1 MILPVCLFVHQCVEY
16 HRGQKRISDPLKLDW
31 QMVVSLC
38 AVARNQSQVWTSRSS
53 YLPMP
58 DESSPALSSIL
69 KYSCFLLY
77 TFYVFV
83 CVLLLGV
90 PCVCESW
97 KLLSDPL
104 GLEWQVVLSHLLWML
119 RTQFQSSARGT
130 NAFYHWAV
138 CLVAILNFFIYCR
151 LKCFPSS
158 NIECVLIECIQCTKI
173 FSKVII
179 IALLSKQEKFSIW
192 K

>member
-1 MILPVCLFVHQCVEY
+1 MFLPVCLFVHQCVQY
-16 HRGQKRISDPLKLDW
+16 HRGQKRISDPLTLDW

-58 DESSPALSSIL
+58 AESSPASSFIL

-83 CVLLLGV
+83 CVSLLGV
-90 PCVCESW
+90 PCVCGSW
-97 KLLSDPL
+97 KPLSDSL
-104 GLEWQVVLSHLLWML
+104 GLESPVVLGHLLWML
-119 RTQFQSSARGT
+119 RTQLPSSVRAT

-138 CLVAILNFFIYCR
+138 CLVAILNFFIHCR
-151 LKCFPSS
+151 LKRFPSI
-158 NIECVLIECIQCTKI
+158 NIECIQCTKI

-179 IALLSKQEKFSIW
+179 YHSFIKTEEKFNIW